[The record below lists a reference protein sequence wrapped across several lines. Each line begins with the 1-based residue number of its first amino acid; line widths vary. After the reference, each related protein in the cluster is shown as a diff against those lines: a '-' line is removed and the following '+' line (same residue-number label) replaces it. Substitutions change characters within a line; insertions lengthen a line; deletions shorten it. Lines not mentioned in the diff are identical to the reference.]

1 MKKCVEIITQD
12 AMGVVMMVVMMMMV
26 WWRWGGG
33 GSSSKKMEEVGVYTG
48 QGRNCSRGLLLA
60 YFSHGFPFTL
70 MHDRFRRG
78 VW

>member
-1 MKKCVEIITQD
+1 MKKCVEIIIQD

-26 WWRWGGG
+26 LRWWWGGG
-33 GSSSKKMEEVGVYTG
+33 SSKKMEEVGVYTG

-70 MHDRFRRG
+70 MHDRLRRG